1 VIHSSKTVLVVDDDD
16 AVRAV
21 LEASLPAHL
30 ERFSVR
36 RRATDAEAID
46 VLRTRPVDVLVTDV
60 SMPVMDGFDLLAYVR
75 NHHPNLPVVVMSVMA
90 PDDVRVG
97 APSLGILRIVRKPT
111 SPSEIARH
119 VLEAQAD
126 VVKGRMSDVPLD
138 TLLRLMKL
146 ERKSCSLLV
155 RSGDEKGRLHF
166 LSGDLVNAYAF
177 GLDVDGDAAA
187 RHLLALDTVT
197 IDFER
202 SLHNHERNIH
212 TPLETLLL
220 EVATQRD
227 EALRDRRRGDGRRP
241 RRRRTHVHH
250 WPMATRSPS
259 RRPTTARASAP
270 RIDVAGALDAAAV
283 VARRP
288 ARAHGE
294 HHAADGGR
302 GAGDRACRRADAG
315 RRRQEWGRRSRTI
328 GASPRRGA
336 RSPPSRSGWLG
347 RPRRSRPTLTRQ
359 RPEPPDVPGRSY
371 RVEPRH
377 VLILGL
383 TCPRLHAGTPGERGT

>member
-1 VIHSSKTVLVVDDDD
+1 VIRSLKTLLVVDDDD

-30 ERFSVR
+30 ERFAVTTARNGS
-36 RRATDAEAID
+36 EAID

-111 SPSEIARH
+111 TPAEIARQ

-146 ERKSCSLLV
+146 ERKSCSLFV

-177 GLDVDGDAAA
+177 SLDVEGDAAA

-202 SLHNHERNIH
+202 SLHNHERKIH

-227 EALRDRRRGDGRRP
+227 EALRDRRRGDGVAATP
-241 RRRRTHVHH
+241 APTHGDTDGDAITEPAHGLG
-250 WPMATRSPS
+250 
-259 RRPTTARASAP
+259 ASAP
-270 RIDVAGALDAAAV
+270 RIDVAGALEQLQSSLADLRERTASTTRLMGAAAPEIDRAGEQV
-283 VARRP
+283 RAGVARSGAVVEDDRRVAEAWREVAAVAERL
-288 ARAHGE
+288 ARTAE
-294 HHAADGGR
+294 AL
-302 GAGDRACRRADAG
+302 
-315 RRRQEWGRRSRTI
+315 
-328 GASPRRGA
+328 ASD
-336 RSPPSRSGWLG
+336 
-347 RPRRSRPTLTRQ
+347 
-359 RPEPPDVPGRSY
+359 PDVP
-371 RVEPRH
+371 
-377 VLILGL
+377 
-383 TCPRLHAGTPGERGT
+383 TA